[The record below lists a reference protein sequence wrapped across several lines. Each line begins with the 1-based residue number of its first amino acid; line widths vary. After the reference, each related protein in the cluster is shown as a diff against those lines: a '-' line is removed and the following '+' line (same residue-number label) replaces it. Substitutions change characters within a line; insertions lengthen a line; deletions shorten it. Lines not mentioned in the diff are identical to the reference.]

1 MTDKIKIEKTED
13 YILVTIPDKVITPK
27 RAQEILNQIG
37 EESIKFHCNKVL
49 LDERTVERRDVPSTE
64 IMQLS
69 VGLTKSGSNKIYI
82 AFLCDSKLIDR
93 DAELLRLF
101 TYKNEYLIQY
111 FSASNAVIA
120 WLKTLN
126 EC

>member
-27 RAQEILNQIG
+27 RAQEILNLIG
-37 EESIKFHCNKVL
+37 EESIKFHCNKIL

-69 VGLTKSGSNKIYI
+69 VDLTKSGSNKIYI
-82 AFLCDSKLIDR
+82 AFLCDSTLIDR
-93 DAELLRLF
+93 DTELLRLF
-101 TYKNEYLIQY
+101 TYKNEYLIQH
-111 FSASNAVIA
+111 FSASNAAIA
-120 WLKTLN
+120 WLKTLD